1 MEQERKAA
9 AEQQAA
15 AAAAA
20 LKLRQEQQ
28 SRLNAYVQSLQ
39 QKKQEAVA
47 ACNFPQAKL
56 LKERIDKATA
66 GADHQLAV

>member
-1 MEQERKAA
+1 MEQEREAA
-9 AEQQAA
+9 AKQQAA

-28 SRLNAYVQSLQ
+28 SRLDAYVQNLQ
-39 QKKQEAVA
+39 QEKQQAVA
-47 ACNFPQAKL
+47 ACNFQQAKL

-66 GADHQLAV
+66 GADHQLAL